1 MGNEVLRLDE
11 LNASI
16 EQIYGRRKCFKLLT
30 QSSQPAPTIECITP
44 SFDGTQFWYQSS
56 KKKNQTVHSQCRDPP
71 CTTNTTV
78 GLAPKA
84 DDRSRIAALVQS
96 CR

>member
-56 KKKNQTVHSQCRDPP
+56 KKKIRPSTV
-71 CTTNTTV
+71 NAAIL
-78 GLAPKA
+78 LALPTQP
-84 DDRSRIAALVQS
+84 LG
-96 CR
+96 

>member
-56 KKKNQTVHSQCRDPP
+56 KKKS
-71 CTTNTTV
+71 
-78 GLAPKA
+78 
-84 DDRSRIAALVQS
+84 DRPQS
-96 CR
+96 MPRSSLHYQHNRWASPQS